1 MGEVGQLMTTVVDRT
16 DTGAGRLRAA
26 ASQSYATGDFAAA
39 DAEYEELHRAGAL
52 EPGDARQWV
61 DALRH
66 LGSTKEPPTLQE
78 LAAAF
83 PDDQDI
89 VEFVAAEL
97 WQRAVSAGASDS
109 DAELARH
116 AWSAAVSMAA
126 PGPRSDDEGVRL
138 IGLLD
143 RFYEAGKKF
152 RMPIGSAAEFENA
165 LLRFAAA
172 GPRSSLRAADLLA
185 SENPGLAVEL
195 IAHTEASASAVLV
208 SAVAACG
215 LDDFATAVGQFD
227 VLAQQW
233 GVGVR
238 DLDLEDRSHWIQ
250 AMTDVGRFS
259 EADDACLGTLAA
271 LDGHEPAFGTAWP
284 VVGLDQ
290 GSADHWRHAYR
301 LLGFRLASQQGRF
314 VDAWE
319 HLRASQ
325 TVDEAVLEPNLQRS
339 ILRVRLL
346 LADSAA
352 AVAILDGLESLD
364 ADDPYET
371 TYVEACLWAGAQWG
385 AEPGPLSQA
394 RYRGQAAARALLVR
408 AGSTV
413 SSRQLLR
420 LALLAGDD
428 DRAARML
435 AAEPLTPADPWTVKV
450 LAAMLLLRLG
460 DDAGGRTLLDEVLP
474 QRRHDLDLRVLD
486 AQASL
491 IAGRYKAALQESL
504 ALTEAVGEHI
514 LALSIQAEAEFEA
527 ALAMVEGDS
536 TSSVENVQQL
546 MAAVADYRRAADL
559 HAATKSFLRTGKRRQ
574 DEEVGSEPLLPRLF
588 AEVCRRGLHA
598 AILAQEGLDRL
609 GLRGDARLVN
619 DAQDLVQ
626 HLRSLSRP
634 CCRDRNGSRG
644 ARLLHQIRHLPDRD
658 EASRLAVLMI
668 SYRWSRW
675 MRVAQNLGFFAAGML
690 VSAAALLNYLPGPAS
705 DTIRVTVFALGV
717 LLMLMPFARS
727 LKVGVVE
734 LSREAEAAPLSG
746 RSKSLR
752 TSRVLLRSHQVG
764 TFSLPSP
771 PDKGRRAHQAA
782 QQVDLGPVSE
792 A

>member
-1 MGEVGQLMTTVVDRT
+1 MSQTTTAVVDRT
-16 DTGAGRLRAA
+16 DTGAELLRAA
-26 ASQSYATGDFAAA
+26 ASRSYVTGDFAAA
-39 DAEYEELHRAGAL
+39 DAGFEELHRAGAL
-52 EPGDARQWV
+52 EPGDAHQWV
-61 DALRH
+61 DALRQ

-116 AWSAAVSMAA
+116 AWSAAVTMAA

-152 RMPIGSAAEFENA
+152 RQPIGSATEFENA

-172 GPRSSLRAADLLA
+172 GPKSALRAADLLA
-185 SENPGLAVEL
+185 GENPGLAVEL

-215 LDDFATAVGQFD
+215 LDDFAGAVFQFD
-227 VLAQQW
+227 SLAQQW

-238 DLDLEDRSHWIQ
+238 ELDLEDRSHWIQ

-271 LDGHEPAFGTAWP
+271 LDGHEPAFGAAWP
-284 VVGLDQ
+284 VVGLTL
-290 GSADHWRHAYR
+290 GSADHWRHVYR

-314 VDAWE
+314 LDAWG

-325 TVDEAVLEPNLQRS
+325 AVDESVLEPNLQRS

-346 LADSAA
+346 LADSNAA
-352 AVAILDGLESLD
+352 IAILDGLESLD

-385 AEPGPLSQA
+385 SEPGPLSQA

-408 AGSTV
+408 AGPTV

-504 ALTEAVGEHI
+504 ALTEAVGEHV

-527 ALAMVEGDS
+527 ALAMVEDS
-536 TSSVENVQQL
+536 ASSVENVQQL

-559 HAATKSFLRTGKRRQ
+559 HAATKHFLRTGKLRPH
-574 DEEVGSEPLLPRLF
+574 EEVGSEPLLPRLF

-626 HLRSLSRP
+626 HLRSISRP
-634 CCRDRNGSRG
+634 CCRDRSGSRG

-658 EASRLAVLMI
+658 EASRLAMLMI

-675 MRVAQNLGFFAAGML
+675 MRVAQNLGFFAAGTL
-690 VSAAALLNYLPGPAS
+690 VAAAALMNYLPGPES

-727 LKVGVVE
+727 LKVGVLE
-734 LSREAEAAPLSG
+734 LSRDAEAAPLSG

-782 QQVDLGPVSE
+782 QQVALESVS
-792 A
+792 AA

>member
-1 MGEVGQLMTTVVDRT
+1 MGEVSQTATAVVDRT
-16 DTGAGRLRAA
+16 ATGADALRAA
-26 ASQSYATGDFAAA
+26 ASRSYATGDFAAA
-39 DAEYEELHRAGAL
+39 DAGFEELHRAGAL

-97 WQRAVSAGASDS
+97 WQRAVSSSAGESDT
-109 DAELARH
+109 ELARH
-116 AWSAAVSMAA
+116 AWSAAVRMAA

-172 GPRSSLRAADLLA
+172 GPRSALRAADLLA

-215 LDDFATAVGQFD
+215 LDDFATAVVQFD
-227 VLAQQW
+227 TLAQQW

-314 VDAWE
+314 VDAWQ

-325 TVDEAVLEPNLQRS
+325 AVDESVLEPNLQRS

-346 LADSAA
+346 LGDSDA

-371 TYVEACLWAGAQWG
+371 TYVEACLWAGGQWG

-408 AGSTV
+408 AGPTV

-428 DRAARML
+428 DRASRML
-435 AAEPLTPADPWTVKV
+435 AVEPLTPADPWTVKV

-527 ALAMVEGDS
+527 ALAMVEDS
-536 TSSVENVQQL
+536 ASSVENVQQL

-559 HAATKSFLRTGKRRQ
+559 HAATKLFLRTGKLPRR
-574 DEEVGSEPLLPRLF
+574 EAVGSEPLVPRLF

-634 CCRDRNGSRG
+634 CCRDRDGSRG
-644 ARLLHQIRHLPDRD
+644 ARLLHQIWHLPDRD
-658 EASRLAVLMI
+658 EASRLAMLMI

-675 MRVAQNLGFFAAGML
+675 VRRAQNLGFFAAGML
-690 VSAAALLNYLPGPAS
+690 VASAGLMNYLPGPES

-727 LKVGVVE
+727 LKVGVLE
-734 LSREAEAAPLSG
+734 LSRDAEAAPLSG

-782 QQVDLGPVSE
+782 QQVVLEPVND

>member
-1 MGEVGQLMTTVVDRT
+1 
-16 DTGAGRLRAA
+16 A
-26 ASQSYATGDFAAA
+26 
-39 DAEYEELHRAGAL
+39 
-52 EPGDARQWV
+52 
-61 DALRH
+61 ALR
-66 LGSTKEPPTLQE
+66 
-78 LAAAF
+78 
-83 PDDQDI
+83 
-89 VEFVAAEL
+89 
-97 WQRAVSAGASDS
+97 
-109 DAELARH
+109 
-116 AWSAAVSMAA
+116 MAA
-126 PGPRSDDEGVRL
+126 PGPRSDEEGVRL

-143 RFYEAGKKF
+143 RFYEAGKRF
-152 RMPIGSAAEFENA
+152 RTPIGSASEFENA

-172 GPRSSLRAADLLA
+172 GPNATLLAADLLA
-185 SENPGLAVEL
+185 ADNPGLAVDL
-195 IAHTEASASAVLV
+195 ISHAEASASAALV

-215 LDDFATAVGQFD
+215 LDDYAGAVREFD
-227 VLAQQW
+227 TLAQRW
-233 GVGVR
+233 GMGVR

-259 EADDACLGTLAA
+259 EADDACSGTLAA
-271 LDGHEPAFGTAWP
+271 IDGHEPAFGTRWP
-284 VVGLDQ
+284 VEGL
-290 GSADHWRHAYR
+290 SADSTDHWRHVYR

-325 TVDEAVLEPNLQRS
+325 AVDEAVLEPNLQRS

-346 LADSAA
+346 LADSSQ

-385 AEPGPLSQA
+385 AQPGPLSQA

-408 AGSTV
+408 AGPAV

-428 DRAARML
+428 DRASRML
-435 AAEPLTPADPWTVKV
+435 TAEPLTPADPWTVKV

-460 DDAGGRTLLDEVLP
+460 DDAGGRALLDEVLP

-491 IAGRYKAALQESL
+491 IAGRYKTALTDSL
-504 ALTEAVGEHI
+504 ALTEAVGQHI
-514 LALSIQAEAEFEA
+514 LALTIQAEAEFEA
-527 ALAMVEGDS
+527 ALAMAEDS
-536 TSSVENVQQL
+536 ASSVENVQQL
-546 MAAVADYRRAADL
+546 MSAVAAYRRAADL
-559 HAATKSFLRTGKRRQ
+559 HAATKRFLRTGDLRPQ
-574 DEEVGSEPLLPRLF
+574 EEVGSEPLVPRLF

-609 GLRGDARLVN
+609 GLHGDERLIN

-626 HLRSLSRP
+626 HLRSTTRP
-634 CCRDRNGSRG
+634 CCRDRRGSRAG
-644 ARLLHQIRHLPDRD
+644 RLAHQIRHLPDRD
-658 EASRLAVLMI
+658 EASRLAMLMI

-675 MRVAQNLGFFAAGML
+675 TRRAQNLGFFAAGL
-690 VSAAALLNYLPGPAS
+690 GVAAVALLNYLPGPES

-734 LSREAEAAPLSG
+734 LSRDAEAAPLSG

-752 TSRVLLRSHQVG
+752 TSRVLLRSHQLG
-764 TFSLPSP
+764 TFTLPFP
-771 PDKGRRAHQAA
+771 PDKGRRAHQTA
-782 QQVDLGPVSE
+782 QQGAAAAVSGGL
-792 A
+792 